1 MTEEE
6 LLFKYR
12 HGRTID
18 KEDMDEVLQLSYWY
32 QIHTGFY
39 VDKECKIIPT
49 AKTTEQGKFFSFN

>member
-18 KEDMDEVLQLSYWY
+18 KEDMDEYLSNL
-32 QIHTGFY
+32 GRK
-39 VDKECKIIPT
+39 D
-49 AKTTEQGKFFSFN
+49 